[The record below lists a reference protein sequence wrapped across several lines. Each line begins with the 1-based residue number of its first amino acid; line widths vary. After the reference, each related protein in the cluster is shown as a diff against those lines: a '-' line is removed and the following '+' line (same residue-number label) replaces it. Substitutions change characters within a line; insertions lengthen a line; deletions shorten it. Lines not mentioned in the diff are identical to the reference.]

1 MIAFIYQNTANLVFD
16 CFGNSAMAGRE
27 DRQSACHRFQ
37 HGIGNAFL
45 ISIAAR
51 FARMQKNLRR
61 VKKIAQFFLRDEARE
76 IDSAVDLKLA
86 GERLQCLKLRSI
98 AGYSESRGWKFFPES
113 GERAH
118 GRLPSFL
125 FNQSPRLQQPPSAVG
140 RNIALAKWKIR

>member
-76 IDSAVDLKLA
+76 IDSANDFA
-86 GERLQCLKLRSI
+86 GLRS
-98 AGYSESRGWKFFPES
+98 
-113 GERAH
+113 GEHTTELQAPSHRVC
-118 GRLPSFL
+118 RLL
-125 FNQSPRLQQPPSAVG
+125 LETKKNADAKVAASPCKPCCRPGAQATD
-140 RNIALAKWKIR
+140 

>member
-45 ISIAAR
+45 ISITAR
-51 FARMQKNLRR
+51 FARVQKNLRR
-61 VKKIAQFFLRDEARE
+61 VKKLAQFFLRNEARE

-86 GERLQCLKLRSI
+86 SERLQFLKLRSI
-98 AGYSESRGWKFFPES
+98 AGYGESRGWKLDRKSTRLNSSHSQISYAVFCLKKKKTTKY
-113 GERAH
+113 GRA
-118 GRLPSFL
+118 
-125 FNQSPRLQQPPSAVG
+125 PRAG
-140 RNIALAKWKIR
+140 CTT